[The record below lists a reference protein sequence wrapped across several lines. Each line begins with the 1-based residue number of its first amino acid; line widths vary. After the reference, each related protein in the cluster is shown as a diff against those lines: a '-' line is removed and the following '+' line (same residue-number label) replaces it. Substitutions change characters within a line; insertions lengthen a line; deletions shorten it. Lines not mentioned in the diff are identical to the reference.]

1 VLCSSAP
8 ALPFSLPLL
17 LSDGHK
23 SPRRF
28 AQLAH
33 RELTLPGQ
41 STTTAALACHSRSH
55 PRLALLCA
63 LPPSGPPQS
72 NSSLPRRVNAA
83 KTMNDE
89 DISSSDLIV
98 LNPSKLKVV

>member
-1 VLCSSAP
+1 
-8 ALPFSLPLL
+8 
-17 LSDGHK
+17 
-23 SPRRF
+23 
-28 AQLAH
+28 
-33 RELTLPGQ
+33 LPGQ
-41 STTTAALACHSRSH
+41 STTTAALASCHSRSH

-98 LNPSKLKVV
+98 LNTSKLKVV